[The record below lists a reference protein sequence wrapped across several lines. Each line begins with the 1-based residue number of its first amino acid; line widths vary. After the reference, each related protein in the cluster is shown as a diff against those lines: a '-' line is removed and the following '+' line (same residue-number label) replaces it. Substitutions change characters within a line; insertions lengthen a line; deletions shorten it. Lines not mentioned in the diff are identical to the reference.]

1 MLGLTSGEL
10 FLVLLLVGAVV
21 SARFWPALG
30 EAIAVRLGSGPQTT
44 TGPGPGSGPQTTT
57 GLPPAPGPH
66 SETGGLP
73 KSERTS
79 DTDST

>member
-30 EAIAVRLGSGPQTT
+30 AAIAVRLGAGPQPT
-44 TGPGPGSGPQTTT
+44 TGQG
-57 GLPPAPGPH
+57 PAPGPQA
-66 SETGGLP
+66 ETGALP

>member
-30 EAIAVRLGSGPQTT
+30 EAIAVRLGSRPQTT
-44 TGPGPGSGPQTTT
+44 TGPGSGRQTIT